1 MPKTET
7 NMPDPQTT
15 PPEFETEYDRL
26 KAQKDAII
34 AKQRGRL
41 GDLLGLAR
49 IKCTRRF
56 QGEDYPG
63 LGGEVR
69 LGIDATS
76 HLREVLAL
84 IEEAQNYV

>member
-1 MPKTET
+1 M
-7 NMPDPQTT
+7 
-15 PPEFETEYDRL
+15 
-26 KAQKDAII
+26 KAQKDAIL

-41 GDLLGLAR
+41 GDLLEVAR

-63 LGGEVR
+63 TGGEYR
-69 LGIDATS
+69 LGVDATS

-84 IEEAQNYV
+84 IEEAQKCQSQQ